1 MKRKLTLAL
10 ALTAAL
16 ALALAPA
23 ALAAGDINTV
33 LSNLRVWLAGLLAA
47 LATLFLTIGGIRY
60 LLAGGDPAALE
71 RAKGSIKAAIIGY
84 ALALLAPVLAT
95 VVQRVVGG

>member
-1 MKRKLTLAL
+1 MPTDSFIAL
-10 ALTAAL
+10 QELW
-16 ALALAPA
+16 
-23 ALAAGDINTV
+23 D
-33 LSNLRVWLAGLLAA
+33 
-47 LATLFLTIGGIRY
+47 
-60 LLAGGDPAALE
+60 LAGGDPAALE

>member
-16 ALALAPA
+16 ALALA
-23 ALAAGDINTV
+23 
-33 LSNLRVWLAGLLAA
+33 
-47 LATLFLTIGGIRY
+47 
-60 LLAGGDPAALE
+60 PAALE

-95 VVQRVVGG
+95 VVQHVVGG